1 PVGRGFVWSRGI
13 PYRVGSA
20 VDQVVGRGIVLGL
33 RSDDADAHGVDPRME
48 PRVEDDEGPRDLLRE
63 ELDQRD
69 VYLRRSGAPR
79 DLAEALQGKR
89 LFADTTVRREIVE
102 IGLGDLLHVAGSLG
116 AEAELHDLRHHG
128 RASKQAGDSRAE
140 KCDRT
145 TRLNTEGDETGQSGG
160 ELPAKPASREPR
172 IVENYD

>member
-33 RSDDADAHGVDPRME
+33 RSDDADRHGVHPRME
-48 PRVEDDEGPRDLLRE
+48 PRVEDDEGPRALLRE

-102 IGLGDLLHVAGSLG
+102 IGLGDLLHVARSLG
-116 AEAELHDLRHHG
+116 AEAALHDLRHHG
-128 RASKQAGDSRAE
+128 RASDEGAASRAA
-140 KCDRT
+140 KSHPTHRRT
-145 TRLNTEGDETGQSGG
+145 THW
-160 ELPAKPASREPR
+160 
-172 IVENYD
+172 